1 MSLPTL
7 PTTAK
12 YFVIAGALLLA
23 TLLAYAL
30 AYPQLPAQ
38 IPIHWNTQGVVNGY
52 GPRGTLLLLG
62 PGGMLGVLVLFGLLR
77 RLSPRDYE
85 VDSFRPTYL
94 YLMLVLVVLL
104 AYLFGVLLW
113 AALVG
118 PQDVLRMV
126 LGGVGVLFM
135 LIGNVLGK
143 VRRNFFVGI
152 RTPWTLASERVWY
165 ATHRLAAK
173 VWVAGGLLSLLG
185 LMLGLPIWGMVA
197 LWLAAALWP
206 MAYSLL
212 LYRRLAQSGELD
224 RSP

>member
-1 MSLPTL
+1 MSLPNL
-7 PTTAK
+7 RTTAR

-23 TLLAYAL
+23 TLVAYAL

-38 IPIHWNTQGVVNGY
+38 IPIHWNAQGVVNGY

-94 YLMLVLVVLL
+94 YLMLVMEVLL
-104 AYLFGVLLW
+104 AYLFAVLLW

-118 PQDVLRMV
+118 PQDALRMV

-143 VRRNFFVGI
+143 VRRNFFIGI

-173 VWVAGGLLSLLG
+173 AWVASGLLSLLG
-185 LMLGLPIWGMVA
+185 VMLGLPIWGMVA
-197 LWLAAALWP
+197 LWVASALLP
-206 MAYSLL
+206 AAYSLL
-212 LYRRLAQSGELD
+212 LYQRLARSGELD
-224 RSP
+224 APP